1 MCGQCGE
8 RGSRKCE
15 TDRMRQA
22 KTEFVGGPLDG
33 RSLPVTVNL
42 AERVP
47 TEYLVQLPTRGGVP
61 GRVVVYRC
69 EAVHGPDGRRR
80 RRYVYLSG

>member
-1 MCGQCGE
+1 VCGGCGE

-22 KTEFVGGPLDG
+22 RIEFVGGPLDG
-33 RSLPVTVNL
+33 RSLPVAVNL

-47 TEYLVQLPTRGGVP
+47 EEYLVELSARGGGP
-61 GRVVVYRC
+61 RRVAVYRS
-69 EAVHGPDGRRR
+69 ESVHGPDGRRR
-80 RRYVYLSG
+80 WRYVFVSG